1 MLRIKPQDLPA
12 HPMALQLSVV
22 LALAVSM
29 ISLLVS
35 YSVGGA
41 LARSVAALGLTAA
54 FLHLMLQ
61 LQNRRARFNQAFCA
75 ICGSSVVIYLVALPL
90 LPYMSPDADGNFDG
104 LVIALVLLLDGWSL
118 IVLAHIFQHT
128 FDFTKRFK
136 RIASIVSVVTNTLAF
151 AIVSKLRCFNYRF
164 TIHL

>member
-12 HPMALQLSVV
+12 HPMALQLSIV

-90 LPYMSPDADGNFDG
+90 LPYMAPDADGNFDG

-128 FDFTKRFK
+128 FD
-136 RIASIVSVVTNTLAF
+136 IAFGRGIAMALLLMFLTLLVFSLF
-151 AIVSKLRCFNYRF
+151 AGPELIAGD
-164 TIHL
+164 